1 MKVAGIISEYNPFHN
16 GHALLIEKARRAR
29 ATHIVAVMSG
39 NFVQRGEC
47 AMFHHR
53 ERAKAAILG
62 GVDLVIQL
70 PAVYALSGAQSF
82 ARAGVAILDSLGF
95 VDTLVFGS
103 ECGNI
108 DAITKAAETVYSKE
122 VQSLIPI
129 ETEKGISF
137 AAARENALRAIS
149 PEAADIIKE
158 PNNILGVE
166 YVAAIRELGSAMQ
179 AATFSRVGA
188 EHDSAGGMG
197 GTASASYI
205 RNCISQG
212 KEWSEYV
219 PDEARKVFE
228 NAISQGIAPVEMNK
242 NQLAVLYKMRT
253 VSKEE
258 LALAPDVS
266 EGIENR
272 IIAAAKSASTLEELY
287 SNAKTKRY
295 SHARIR
301 RIVANSFLGITAED
315 AAIKP
320 PYIRITGFNENGRE
334 LIRRVKETA
343 KLPLVTKPGDL
354 PTLGEDAQRVFGIEC
369 TAGDVYSL
377 MMPSPL
383 PCGEEKRFIPVS
395 L

>member
-1 MKVAGIISEYNPFHN
+1 
-16 GHALLIEKARRAR
+16 
-29 ATHIVAVMSG
+29 
-39 NFVQRGEC
+39 
-47 AMFHHR
+47 
-53 ERAKAAILG
+53 
-62 GVDLVIQL
+62 
-70 PAVYALSGAQSF
+70 
-82 ARAGVAILDSLGF
+82 
-95 VDTLVFGS
+95 
-103 ECGNI
+103 
-108 DAITKAAETVYSKE
+108 
-122 VQSLIPI
+122 
-129 ETEKGISF
+129 
-137 AAARENALRAIS
+137 
-149 PEAADIIKE
+149 
-158 PNNILGVE
+158 
-166 YVAAIRELGSAMQ
+166 
-179 AATFSRVGA
+179 
-188 EHDSAGGMG
+188 MG

-212 KEWSEYV
+212 EEWQEFV
-219 PDEARKVFE
+219 PAEACKVFE
-228 NAISQGIAPVEMNK
+228 SAISQDIAPVEMNK

-253 VSKEE
+253 GSKEE

-320 PYIRITGFNENGRE
+320 PYIRITGFNEKGRE
-334 LIRRVKETA
+334 LVRRAKETA

-377 MMPSPL
+377 MMPSPH
-383 PCGEEKRFIPVS
+383 PCDEEKRFIPVS